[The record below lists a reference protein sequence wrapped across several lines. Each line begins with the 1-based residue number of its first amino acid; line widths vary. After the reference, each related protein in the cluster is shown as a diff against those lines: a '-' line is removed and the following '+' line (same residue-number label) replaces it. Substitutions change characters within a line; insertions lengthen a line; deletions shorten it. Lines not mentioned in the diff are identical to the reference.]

1 MPLQRPK
8 TSTKSQSSAAAA
20 SAKPARRSTASGSAQ
35 SAIRDPQSAILPA
48 PRPIRKLMAANRS
61 EIAVR
66 IFRAGTELNLRTVAI
81 FAHEDRLCIHRYK
94 ADEAYQVG
102 TGKGPVAAYLD
113 IESIVAVAKE
123 KGVDAIHPGYG
134 FLSENAGFA
143 RACQR
148 AGLIFVGPRPEL
160 LDMMG
165 DKTAARALAQKIGVP
180 VLPGTENPITDRE
193 EALKTAKAIGFPL
206 IIKAAFGGGGR
217 GMRVV
222 HKPGDLAHLLDE
234 AQGEAERAFG
244 NNAVFLEKYIPRAKH
259 IEVQIL
265 GDQHGNVIHLHERDC
280 SVQRRHQ
287 KVVEVAPSFGLPA
300 EIVHELCEAAA
311 RMAREIRYDNAG
323 TVEFLYDLDHHEWFF
338 IEMNPR
344 IQVEHTVT
352 EVITG
357 LDLVRAQILIAQ
369 GHALHSAVVGMPP
382 QEEIPRNGYA
392 IQCRITTEDPENKFI
407 PDYGRIVAYRSPG
420 GFGVRLDGGM
430 GYAGAVIT
438 PFYDSLLV
446 KSITSGQTYDI
457 AMGRARRTLSEFR
470 IRGVKTNIPFLENLI
485 AHPQFRS
492 GQATT
497 ALIDTT
503 PELFSF
509 KPRRDRATKLL
520 NFLGNVIVN
529 GNPHAKGY
537 RPEKPLLPALA
548 PAATGV
554 GVRGLE
560 FGVSGQAPVRTGSAP
575 ATPNSKH
582 QTPNPSSAPPPGTRQ
597 LLLELGPR
605 KFAEWTLK
613 QKRLLITD
621 TTWRDAHQSLMATR
635 VRSYDMLACAD
646 ALARRA
652 PNLFSLEMWGGA
664 TFDTAMR
671 FLNEDPWERLRQL
684 RARVPNICFQML
696 FRGANAVGYTN
707 YPDNVVAGFVKHA
720 ASSGMDIFRVFD
732 SLNYLPNLRV
742 AMAAVQD
749 THAICEAAI
758 CYTGDI
764 TDPAREKY
772 NLTYYVK
779 MARELERMG
788 AHFLAI
794 KDMAGLCRPYAAQKL
809 VKALKDEVGLPIHFH
824 THDTSGVAAASVL
837 RAADA
842 GVDVVDLAL
851 ASMSGSTSQPNLNS
865 IVAALQHMPR
875 DTGLDLPALNEF
887 SDYWE
892 TVREYYRP
900 FDTAPKSGS
909 AEVYLHEMPGGQYT
923 NLREQAAS
931 MGVAQRWPE
940 IARLYAEV
948 NQLFGDIVKVTPSS
962 KVVGD
967 MALFLFSK
975 GIKPGDVVNLE
986 PGALPFPESVID
998 MMMGGLGWPE
1008 GGWPDQVWKVIL
1020 GQERY
1025 QQARARYVGATS
1037 QKLGRKLL
1045 AQPKTQNSKLKT
1057 SAAGALDLE
1066 KTRAELS
1073 ERLKRAASDD
1083 DLYSHLMYPTVFAD
1097 FAKHAQAYSDVS
1109 VLPTPAFFYG
1119 LKPGEEIS
1127 VNIEEGKVLI
1137 IRLIS
1142 VGQPDKE
1149 GRRTISYEL
1158 NGIGRESVI
1167 VDKTITPKTKAR
1179 PKADLNDPM
1188 QVAAPIPGLIAQ
1200 LQVSVGGKVSKGDKL
1215 LMMEAMKMQNTV
1227 YAPSTGVVAELHVAL
1242 GDTVEAK
1249 DLLIKI
1255 RAAG

>member
-1 MPLQRPK
+1 MPTAK
-8 TSTKSQSSAAAA
+8 TA
-20 SAKPARRSTASGSAQ
+20 AQ
-35 SAIRDPQSAILPA
+35 SRSANPA
-48 PRPIRKLMAANRS
+48 PTAPAVRPIKKLMAANRS

-81 FAHEDRLCIHRYK
+81 FAQEDRLCIHRYK

-102 TGKGPVAAYLD
+102 QGKGPVAAYLD
-113 IESIVAVAKE
+113 IDSIVAAAKE
-123 KGVDAIHPGYG
+123 HGVDAIHPGYG
-134 FLSENAGFA
+134 FLSENANFA
-143 RACQR
+143 RACEK
-148 AGLIFVGPRPEL
+148 AGLIFVGPRPDL
-160 LDMMG
+160 LEMMG
-165 DKTAARALAQKIGVP
+165 DKTAARALAQRINVP
-180 VLPGTENPITDRE
+180 TLPGTEEPITDRD
-193 EALKTAKAIGFPL
+193 EALKTAKIIGFPL

-222 HKPGDLAHLLDE
+222 HKAADLAHLLDE
-234 AQGEAERAFG
+234 AQGEAGRAFG
-244 NNAVFLEKYIPRAKH
+244 NSAVFLEKYIPRAKH

-265 GDQHGNVIHLHERDC
+265 GDKHGNVIHLHERDC

-287 KVVEVAPSFGLPA
+287 KVVEVAPSFGLP
-300 EIVHELCEAAA
+300 EKIVRELCDAAA

-323 TVEFLYDLDHHEWFF
+323 TVEFLYDLDRHEWFF

-344 IQVEHTVT
+344 IQVEHTIT

-369 GHALHSAVVGMPP
+369 GHALHSAEVGMPF
-382 QEEIPRNGYA
+382 QTEIPRNGYA

-407 PDYGRIVAYRSPG
+407 PDYGRILAYRSPG

-430 GYAGAVIT
+430 GYSGAVIT

-446 KSITSGQTYDI
+446 KSITSAQTYEI
-457 AMGRARRTLSEFR
+457 AMNRARRVLSEFR

-485 AHPQFRS
+485 AHPQFRA

-497 ALIDTT
+497 TLIDNT
-503 PELFSF
+503 PELFAF

-537 RPEKPLLPALA
+537 RPEKPFA
-548 PAATGV
+548 PAPLLAYDHRV
-554 GVRGLE
+554 
-560 FGVSGQAPVRTGSAP
+560 
-575 ATPNSKH
+575 
-582 QTPNPSSAPPPGTRQ
+582 APPAGSRQ
-597 LLLELGPR
+597 LLLQLGPK
-605 KFAEWTLK
+605 KFAEWTTK
-613 QKRLLITD
+613 QKRLLVTD

-635 VRSYDMLACAD
+635 VRSYDMLAAAD
-646 ALARRA
+646 ALAHRT
-652 PNLFSLEMWGGA
+652 PELFSLEMWGGA

-720 ASSGMDIFRVFD
+720 AANGMDIFRVFD

-742 AMAAVQD
+742 AMESVNS
-749 THAICEAAI
+749 THGICEAAL

-764 TDPAREKY
+764 LDEKRDKFS
-772 NLTYYVK
+772 LKYYVRLAK
-779 MARELERMG
+779 ELEKMG

-809 VKALKDEVGLPIHFH
+809 VKTLKEEIGLPIHFH
-824 THDTSGVAAASVL
+824 THDTSGIASASVL

-842 GVDVVDLAL
+842 GVDIVDLAL

-865 IVAALQHMPR
+865 IVAALQHTPR
-875 DTGLDLPALNEF
+875 DTGLDLPALNDF

-892 TVREYYRP
+892 AVRAYYAP

-923 NLREQAAS
+923 NLKEQANS
-931 MGVAQRWPE
+931 MGVAHRWPE
-940 IARLYAEV
+940 IARGYADV

-967 MALFLFSK
+967 MALFLFSR
-975 GIKPGDVVNLE
+975 GIKAADVVNLE
-986 PGALPFPESVID
+986 PGSVPFPESVID
-998 MMMGGLGWPE
+998 MMSGGLGWPE
-1008 GGWPDQVWKVIL
+1008 GGWPEQVSLVVL
-1020 GQERY
+1020 GEKRHKE
-1025 QQARARYVGATS
+1025 ARAKYFNDA
-1037 QKLGRKLL
+1037 KRKNSASAPAIDL
-1045 AQPKTQNSKLKT
+1045 AKTRSDLSEKLKRVAT
-1057 SAAGALDLE
+1057 
-1066 KTRAELS
+1066 
-1073 ERLKRAASDD
+1073 DD

-1097 FAKHAQAYSDVS
+1097 FAKHLQASSDVS
-1109 VLPTPAFFYG
+1109 VLPTSAFFYG

-1127 VNIEEGKVLI
+1127 VHIEQGKVLI

-1142 VGQPDKE
+1142 VSPADKD

-1158 NGIGRESVI
+1158 NGIGRETFI
-1167 VDKTITPKTKAR
+1167 IDKTITPKTKAR
-1179 PKADLNDPM
+1179 PKADLADVTH
-1188 QVAAPIPGLIAQ
+1188 VAAPIPGLIAT
-1200 LQVSVGGKVSKGDKL
+1200 LSVSVGSKVAKGDKL

-1227 YAPSTGVVAELHVAL
+1227 YAPCDGVVAELHIAL
-1242 GDTVEAK
+1242 GDTVESK

-1255 RAAG
+1255 RPAG

>member
-1 MPLQRPK
+1 
-8 TSTKSQSSAAAA
+8 
-20 SAKPARRSTASGSAQ
+20 
-35 SAIRDPQSAILPA
+35 
-48 PRPIRKLMAANRS
+48 MAANRS

-66 IFRAGTELNLRTVAI
+66 IFRAGTELNLRTVAV

-102 TGKGPVAAYLD
+102 AGKGPVAAYLD
-113 IESIVAVAKE
+113 IDGIVAVAKD

-134 FLSENAGFA
+134 FLSEHPGFA
-143 RACQR
+143 RACEK
-148 AGLIFVGPRPEL
+148 AGVIFVGPRPEL

-165 DKTAARALAQKIGVP
+165 DKTAARALAQRINVP
-180 VLPGTENPITDRE
+180 TLPGTENPIVDRD
-193 EALKTAKAIGFPL
+193 EALKTAKSIGFPL

-222 HKPGDLAHLLDE
+222 HKPADLSNLLDE

-244 NNAVFLEKYIPRAKH
+244 NPAVFLETYIPRAKH

-287 KVVEVAPSFGLPA
+287 KVIEVAPSFGLP
-300 EIVHELCEAAA
+300 ENIVNELCDAAA

-323 TVEFLYDLDHHEWFF
+323 TVEFLYDLDRHKWFF

-369 GHALHSAVVGMPP
+369 GHSLHSEEVGMPR
-382 QEEIPRNGYA
+382 QADIPRNGYA
-392 IQCRITTEDPENKFI
+392 IQCRITTEDPENNFM
-407 PDYGRIVAYRSPG
+407 PDYGRIIAYRSPG
-420 GFGVRLDGGM
+420 GFGVRLDGGR

-446 KSITSGQTYDI
+446 KSITSGQTYDM
-457 AMGRARRTLSEFR
+457 AMRRAHRTLSEFR
-470 IRGVKTNIPFLENLI
+470 IRGVKTNIPFLENVI
-485 AHPQFRS
+485 AHAQFRA

-497 ALIDTT
+497 TLIDTT
-503 PELFSF
+503 PELFTF
-509 KPRRDRATKLL
+509 TPRRDRATKLL
-520 NFLGNVIVN
+520 TFVGNVIVN

-537 RPEKPLLPALA
+537 RPDKAFPVAPIPTWDRTVA
-548 PAATGV
+548 PA
-554 GVRGLE
+554 
-560 FGVSGQAPVRTGSAP
+560 
-575 ATPNSKH
+575 
-582 QTPNPSSAPPPGTRQ
+582 PGTRQ
-597 LLLELGPR
+597 KLLELGP
-605 KFAEWTLK
+605 KQFAEWTTK
-613 QKRLLITD
+613 QTRLLITD

-646 ALARRA
+646 ALAHRA

-671 FLNEDPWERLRQL
+671 FLSEDPWERLRQL

-707 YPDNVVAGFVKHA
+707 YPDTVVAGFVKHA
-720 ASSGMDIFRVFD
+720 AASGMDIFRVFD

-742 AMAAVQD
+742 AMEAVNE
-749 THAICEAAI
+749 THGVCEAAL

-764 TDPAREKY
+764 LDERRDKFS
-772 NLTYYVK
+772 LKYYVRVAK
-779 MARELERMG
+779 ELERMG

-794 KDMAGLCRPYAAQKL
+794 KDMAGLCRPYAAAKL
-809 VKALKDEVGLPIHFH
+809 VKALKEEIGLPIHFH
-824 THDTSGVAAASVL
+824 THDTSGIAAASVL

-851 ASMSGSTSQPNLNS
+851 ASMSGSTSQPNCNS
-865 IVAALQHMPR
+865 IVAALQHTPR
-875 DTGLDLPALNEF
+875 DTQLDLAALNEC

-892 TVREYYRP
+892 IVREYYRP

-923 NLREQAAS
+923 NLKEQAAS

-940 IARLYAEV
+940 IARTYAEV

-975 GIKPGDVVNLE
+975 GIKPADVVNLE
-986 PGALPFPESVID
+986 PGSMAYPESVID
-998 MMMGGLGWPE
+998 MMMGGLGWPD
-1008 GGWPDQVWKVIL
+1008 GGWPERVSLVVL
-1020 GQERY
+1020 GETRHAA
-1025 QQARARYVGATS
+1025 ARAKYTSEVEPDLRSGPGGKAATS
-1037 QKLGRKLL
+1037 KPAGSSL
-1045 AQPKTQNSKLKT
+1045 A
-1057 SAAGALDLE
+1057 SAPARAPIDLE
-1066 KTRAELS
+1066 KIRAELADQ
-1073 ERLKRAASDD
+1073 LKRPATDD
-1083 DLYSHLMYPTVFAD
+1083 DVYSHLMYPQVFAD
-1097 FAKHAQAYSDVS
+1097 YAKHAAAYSDVS
-1109 VLPTPAFFYG
+1109 VLPTTAFFYG

-1142 VGQPDKE
+1142 VGEPDKE
-1149 GRRTISYEL
+1149 ARRAISYEL
-1158 NGIGRESVI
+1158 NGIGRETTI
-1167 VDKTITPKTKAR
+1167 LDKSIAPKTKAR
-1179 PKADLNDPM
+1179 AKADLADPT
-1188 QVAAPIPGLIAQ
+1188 QVAAPIPGLIAT
-1200 LQVSVGGKVSKGDKL
+1200 LQVSVGTKVTKGDKL

-1227 YAPSTGVVAELHVAL
+1227 YAPCDGVVTELHVTLA
-1242 GDTVEAK
+1242 DTVEAK
-1249 DLLIKI
+1249 DLLIRI
-1255 RAAG
+1255 RASG